1 MVDGNTLYGRSHQ
14 HTAAT
19 EREFLPLIGGVA
31 CLDFVNTV
39 DRHGATPRHDA
50 FAPGYANLLAWFEQA
65 RLLDGDTATSLLRLA
80 RKQPREAVAVRKRAQ
95 SLRTAIRDLTVACI
109 TGATPSDDA
118 LAIFNSEVH
127 RALGCGGFVP
137 GDRVLSWR
145 WTATPELDAPLWPI
159 ARSAAGL
166 LSGDRL
172 ARVRECAGD
181 GCSMLF
187 VDETRNRSRRFCSA
201 SGCGNATRVRRF
213 RERREAIPAA
223 GS

>member
-1 MVDGNTLYGRSHQ
+1 MVGGNTLYGRSHQ
-14 HTAAT
+14 HTAAS
-19 EREFLPLIGGVA
+19 EQEFFPIIGGVA

-39 DRHGATPRHDA
+39 DHQDATARHDA
-50 FAPGYANLLAWFEQA
+50 FAPGYANLLAWFEHA
-65 RLLDGDTATSLLRLA
+65 RLVDSDTATALLRLA
-80 RKQPREAVAVRKRAQ
+80 RKEPREAVAVRKRAQ
-95 SLRTAIRDLTVACI
+95 SLRTAIREITFACI

-118 LAIFNSEVH
+118 LTIFNAEVR

-137 GDRVLSWR
+137 ADRVLSWQ

-187 VDETRNRSRRFCSA
+187 LDESKNRSRRFCST
-201 SGCGNATRVRRF
+201 STCGNAMRVRRF
-213 RERREAIPAA
+213 RERRGAA
-223 GS
+223 SAAHS